1 MRLPDVSLTDP
12 LTSPLGLRAAGPGSA
27 GARPAERSE
36 LADPGQEQRHSG
48 DAGSRGNLVTISAA
62 VIILLRTAATHA
74 QAADHRQ

>member
-27 GARPAERSE
+27 GARPGPRSE
-36 LADPGQEQRHSG
+36 LADPGQKQRHSG

-74 QAADHRQ
+74 QADHRQ